1 MKSCKS
7 LISILLCSAVLLAA
21 CCGPAFCQEH
31 LRKLDDVRTSMGK
44 VGTALPDLIRKAKP
58 ADIRTLERLF
68 EINNYALV
76 TIESYLK
83 MIRIALASSSGINKD
98 ILGVLNGWLK
108 FVAHYCD
115 YDIKYIDEALAETK
129 DAAVIEVL
137 KAEKQNISNLRDT
150 TQVGIKENTDLSSK
164 I

>member
-1 MKSCKS
+1 MKSYKS
-7 LISILLCSAVLLAA
+7 LMAISLCLAFLFAA
-21 CCGPAFCQEH
+21 CCGGVFCQEH
-31 LRKLDDVRTSMGK
+31 LQKLDDVRLSMGK
-44 VGTALPDLIRKAKP
+44 VGGTLPDLIRKAKP
-58 ADIRTLERLF
+58 GDIRTLERLF

-98 ILGVLNGWLK
+98 VLGVLNGWLK

-115 YDIKYIDEALAETK
+115 YDIKYIEEALTETK
-129 DAAVIEVL
+129 DTAVIEVL